1 MPRINLLPHRQRER
15 AQRRRDFG
23 AAAIAAALVAALVAG
38 VTSLGFSAAIDHQR
52 ERNDVLTKEIGELEK
67 QIADIDSL
75 DAQKQRTLARMGI
88 IERLQR
94 SRPEVVHMFD
104 QLARAL
110 PDGVYLTSVKQTDR
124 KLELKGIA
132 QSSTRV
138 STFMKNIESSQ
149 WLAEPQLQVI
159 ETLKGTK
166 PGAEFTIFALQRSL
180 NPEDDAKGAKKPVR
194 TAALAGPNGA
204 PQ

>member
-15 AQRRRDFG
+15 AQKRRDFG
-23 AAAIAAALVAALVAG
+23 AAAIAAALVAALFAG
-38 VTSLGFSAAIDHQR
+38 VTSIGFSAAIDHQKD
-52 ERNDVLTKEIGELEK
+52 RNDVLTKEIGELEK

-94 SRPEVVHMFD
+94 SRPEVVHVFD

-110 PDGVYLTSVKQTDR
+110 PDGVYLTAVKQTDR
-124 KLELKGIA
+124 KLELKGVA

-138 STFMKNIESSQ
+138 STFMKNIEASQ

-166 PGAEFTIFALQRSL
+166 PGAEFTIFATQRSL
-180 NPEDDAKGAKKPVR
+180 TPEDDAKSAKKPVR
-194 TAALAGPNGA
+194 TASLSPSNGA

>member
-15 AQRRRDFG
+15 AQKRRDFG
-23 AAAIAAALVAALVAG
+23 AAAIAAALVAALFAG
-38 VTSLGFSAAIDHQR
+38 VTSIGFSAAIDHQKD
-52 ERNDVLTKEIGELEK
+52 RNDVLTKEIGELEK

-94 SRPEVVHMFD
+94 SRPEVVHVFD

-110 PDGVYLTSVKQTDR
+110 PDGVYLTAVKQTDR
-124 KLELKGIA
+124 KLELKGVD

-138 STFMKNIESSQ
+138 STFMKNIEASQ

-166 PGAEFTIFALQRSL
+166 PGAEFTIFATQRSL
-180 NPEDDAKGAKKPVR
+180 TPEDDAKSAKKPVR
-194 TAALAGPNGA
+194 TASLSPSNGA

>member
-23 AAAIAAALVAALVAG
+23 AAAIAAALVAALVTG
-38 VTSLGFSAAIDHQR
+38 VTSLGFSTAIAHQR
-52 ERNDVLTKEIGELEK
+52 ERNEVLTKEIGELEK

-94 SRPEVVHMFD
+94 SRPEVVHVFD

-110 PDGVYLTSVKQTDR
+110 PDGVYLTSVKESER
-124 KLELKGIA
+124 KLELKGVA

-138 STFMKNIESSQ
+138 STFMKNIDSSQ
-149 WLAEPQLQVI
+149 WLADPQLQVI
-159 ETLKGTK
+159 ETVKGTK
-166 PGAEFTIFALQRSL
+166 PGADFTIFATQRSL
-180 NPEDDAKGAKKPVR
+180 TPDDDAKGGKKPVR
-194 TAALAGPNGA
+194 TASNTPPGGA
-204 PQ
+204 PK

>member
-23 AAAIAAALVAALVAG
+23 AAAIAAALVAALVTG
-38 VTSLGFSAAIDHQR
+38 VTSLGFSTAIDHQR
-52 ERNDVLTKEIGELEK
+52 ERNEVLTKEIGELEK

-94 SRPEVVHMFD
+94 SRPEVVHVFD

-110 PDGVYLTSVKQTDR
+110 PDGVYLTSVKESER
-124 KLELKGIA
+124 KLELKGVA

-138 STFMKNIESSQ
+138 STFMKNIDSSQ
-149 WLAEPQLQVI
+149 WLADPQLQVI
-159 ETLKGTK
+159 ETVKGTK
-166 PGAEFTIFALQRSL
+166 PGADFTIFATQRSL
-180 NPEDDAKGAKKPVR
+180 TPDDDAKGGKKPVR
-194 TAALAGPNGA
+194 TASNTPPGGA
-204 PQ
+204 PK

>member
-23 AAAIAAALVAALVAG
+23 AAAIAAALVAALVTG
-38 VTSLGFSAAIDHQR
+38 VTSLGFSTAIDHQR

-94 SRPEVVHMFD
+94 SRPEVVHVFD

-110 PDGVYLTSVKQTDR
+110 PDGVYLTSVKENER
-124 KLELKGIA
+124 KLELKGVA

-138 STFMKNIESSQ
+138 STFMKNIDSSQ
-149 WLAEPQLQVI
+149 WLGDPQLQVI
-159 ETLKGTK
+159 ETIKGAK
-166 PGAEFTIFALQRSL
+166 PGADFTIFATQRSL
-180 NPEDDAKGAKKPVR
+180 TPDDDAKGAKKPVR
-194 TAALAGPNGA
+194 TASITQPGGA
-204 PQ
+204 PK

>member
-15 AQRRRDFG
+15 AQKRRDFG
-23 AAAIAAALVAALVAG
+23 AAAIAAALVAALVTG
-38 VTSLGFSAAIDHQR
+38 VTSLGFSTAIDHQR

-94 SRPEVVHMFD
+94 SRPDVVHVFD

-110 PDGVYLTSVKQTDR
+110 PDGVYLTSVKENER
-124 KLELKGIA
+124 KLELKGVA

-138 STFMKNIESSQ
+138 STFMKNIDSSQ
-149 WLAEPQLQVI
+149 WLGDPQLQVI
-159 ETLKGTK
+159 ETIKGAK
-166 PGAEFTIFALQRSL
+166 PGADFTIFATQRSL
-180 NPEDDAKGAKKPVR
+180 TPDDDVKGAKKPVR
-194 TAALAGPNGA
+194 TASVTPAVGA
-204 PQ
+204 PK

>member
-15 AQRRRDFG
+15 AAKRRDFG
-23 AAAIAAALVAALVAG
+23 AAASAAAVVAALVTI
-38 VTSLGFSAAIDHQR
+38 VTGFGFSTAIDRQR

-88 IERLQR
+88 IETLQR
-94 SRPEVVHMFD
+94 SRPEVVHVFD

-110 PDGVYLTSVKQTDR
+110 PDGVYLTSVKQTEH
-124 KLELKGIA
+124 KFELKGVA

-138 STFMKNIESSQ
+138 STFMKNIEASQ
-149 WLAEPQLQVI
+149 WLSEPQLQVI
-159 ETLKGTK
+159 ETLKGSK
-166 PGAEFTIFALQRSL
+166 PGAEFTIFAMQRSL
-180 NPEDDAKGAKKPVR
+180 TPDDPLKGVKKPVR
-194 TAALAGPNGA
+194 TASLTPPNGA

>member
-23 AAAIAAALVAALVAG
+23 AAAIAAALVAALVTG
-38 VTSLGFSAAIDHQR
+38 VTSLGFSTAIDHQR

-94 SRPEVVHMFD
+94 SRPEVVHVFD

-110 PDGVYLTSVKQTDR
+110 PDGVYLTSVKESER
-124 KLELKGIA
+124 KLELKGVA

-138 STFMKNIESSQ
+138 STFMKNIDSSQ
-149 WLAEPQLQVI
+149 WLADPQLQVI
-159 ETLKGTK
+159 ETVKGTK
-166 PGAEFTIFALQRSL
+166 PGADFTIFATQRSL
-180 NPEDDAKGAKKPVR
+180 TPDDDAKGGKKPVR
-194 TAALAGPNGA
+194 TASNTPPGGA
-204 PQ
+204 PK

>member
-15 AQRRRDFG
+15 AQKRRDFG
-23 AAAIAAALVAALVAG
+23 AAAIAAALVAALFAG
-38 VTSLGFSAAIDHQR
+38 ITSIGFSAAIDHQKD
-52 ERNDVLTKEIGELEK
+52 RNDVLTKEIGELEK

-94 SRPEVVHMFD
+94 SRPEVVHVFD

-124 KLELKGIA
+124 KLELKGVA

-138 STFMKNIESSQ
+138 STFMKNIEASQ

-166 PGAEFTIFALQRSL
+166 PGADFTIFATQRSL
-180 NPEDDAKGAKKPVR
+180 TPDDDAKGAKKPVR
-194 TAALAGPNGA
+194 TASLSPSNGA

>member
-15 AQRRRDFG
+15 AQKRRDFG
-23 AAAIAAALVAALVAG
+23 AAAIAAALVAALFAG
-38 VTSLGFSAAIDHQR
+38 ITSIGFSAAIDHQKD
-52 ERNDVLTKEIGELEK
+52 RNDVLTKEIGELEK
-67 QIADIDSL
+67 QIADIDNL
-75 DAQKQRTLARMGI
+75 DAQKQRTLARMAI

-124 KLELKGIA
+124 KLELKGVA

-138 STFMKNIESSQ
+138 STFMKNIEASQ

-166 PGAEFTIFALQRSL
+166 PGADFTIFATQRSL
-180 NPEDDAKGAKKPVR
+180 TPDDDAKGGKKPVR
-194 TAALAGPNGA
+194 TASLSPSNGA